1 MGQSAASGYRHLE
14 HDPGG
19 EGGVALEVPVEGA
32 VGMVL
37 RDEPE
42 FRSPVVGHP
51 VAGEEPQDVVVT
63 KEDGVVDLG
72 LSEPKVFALLREFL
86 DCHRLSLKP
95 AGKDTAVAA
104 LPDALPH
111 LHTAGQRPLLQ

>member
-1 MGQSAASGYRHLE
+1 MEVSQTATGGDRHLQ

-19 EGGVALEVPVEGA
+19 EGVEVVEVVEEGA

-42 FRSPVVGHP
+42 FRNPVVGYH
-51 VAGEEPQDVVVT
+51 VAGKEPQDVVVT

-72 LSEPKVFALLREFL
+72 LSEPRVLVARGKLFHGYQFALVVAHEHLVWRGSGDGCREQTIF
-86 DCHRLSLKP
+86 
-95 AGKDTAVAA
+95 G
-104 LPDALPH
+104 
-111 LHTAGQRPLLQ
+111 